1 MVTLGDGGLDHG
13 SSLHSRFVGVTTV
26 QEMEGDD
33 LQDSALLRDA
43 LVRARRY
50 ISGFIWCQEV
60 LDEYFGFGV
69 GGVVSVF
76 LFHIKNSA
84 SAEDDYIWIVSGDI
98 PTAYLVADEASSPE
112 QALEIYVELMREWI
126 EGVRGERDIRECFPV
141 AATPNEAT
149 AKNLERRLQYIEEN
163 FLPGSCG

>member
-1 MVTLGDGGLDHG
+1 MVTLGDGGLGHG
-13 SSLHSRFVGVTTV
+13 SSLHSRFVGVKAV

-33 LQDSALLRDA
+33 PHDSALLRDA
-43 LVRARRY
+43 LARARRY
-50 ISGFIWCQEV
+50 ICGFKWCQEV
-60 LDEYFGFGV
+60 VNEYFGFGV

-76 LFHIKNSA
+76 LFQIKNSA
-84 SAEDDYIWIVSGDI
+84 SAEDDYIWIVSGDV
-98 PTAYLVADEASSPE
+98 PTAYLVADEATSPE

-149 AKNLERRLQYIEEN
+149 ATNLERRIRYIEKN
-163 FLPGSCG
+163 FLPGPCG